1 MYMEQLMIDII
12 NYYCINQKN
21 SLIHSQNLPCLNG
34 SHHSLGAGEQPH
46 MHCNQAPEHNCSGSE
61 EPEKDGIV

>member
-21 SLIHSQNLPCLNG
+21 SLIHSQNLPCVNG
-34 SHHSLGAGEQPH
+34 SRHSLGAGEQPH
-46 MHCNQAPEHNCSGSE
+46 MHHV
-61 EPEKDGIV
+61 IRFLF

>member
-21 SLIHSQNLPCLNG
+21 SLIHSQNLPCVNG
-34 SHHSLGAGEQPH
+34 SRHSLGAGEQPL
-46 MHCNQAPEHNCSGSE
+46 MHRY
-61 EPEKDGIV
+61 

>member
-21 SLIHSQNLPCLNG
+21 SLIHKSESPMCEWQSSQSWSWRAATYASLLG
-34 SHHSLGAGEQPH
+34 S
-46 MHCNQAPEHNCSGSE
+46 
-61 EPEKDGIV
+61 